1 MLTRPFPPVYGLL
14 TPVTG
19 RQGPES
25 CPALCQELGVLAK
38 ETGLTEHELLL
49 RWAFDSHGA
58 QNIVVTSTS
67 KEERAARLV
76 QQLSGKAE
84 PLADDVFGRIEAAA
98 KKDGYEGKMFYK
110 HPHMNK

>member
-1 MLTRPFPPVYGLL
+1 M
-14 TPVTG
+14 
-19 RQGPES
+19 
-25 CPALCQELGVLAK
+25 LAK